1 LVIGGGMSN
10 FIDRLLY
17 GGYVV
22 DFLNVGIGSVRTGI
36 FNVADVFIVT
46 GVLLLVFSDRLSKEL
61 LTKRSSGRSK
71 TRAAER

>member
-1 LVIGGGMSN
+1 
-10 FIDRLLY
+10 LLY

-22 DFLNVGIGSVRTGI
+22 DFLNVGVGPVRTGI
-36 FNVADVFIVT
+36 FNFADVFIMT
-46 GVLLLVFSDRLSKEL
+46 GVLLIIFSDWLEEL